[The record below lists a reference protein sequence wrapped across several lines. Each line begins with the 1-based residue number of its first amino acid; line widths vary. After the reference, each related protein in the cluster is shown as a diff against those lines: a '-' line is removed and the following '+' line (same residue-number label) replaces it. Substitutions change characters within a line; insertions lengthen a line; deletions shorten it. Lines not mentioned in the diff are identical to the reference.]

1 MVVFLQKYGI
11 NPSNKLL
18 VSYRGLVKKVALAI
32 SILAFVIIYFIPKEQ
47 SKFDKVIAEND
58 SNKVASKHLIP
69 NEKISIETSFEESAF
84 ATSEEYLFEAKEIRR
99 CNTIPKTQ
107 DDLDDWLS
115 KANEVGEP
123 YEYIEDVLFRF
134 ERCSQFNFRS
144 DDFVDLLFKAIEL
157 GSDNAVAE
165 LWAVSDRE
173 YFQSKGLDEF
183 NREDIIEQRVK
194 FNKLKYRLSENIAL
208 TGGEHALLRLV
219 EGYQNYD
226 PDTGNP
232 NYIKAIAYADFGLNI
247 VKSNDVYLKLDFMK
261 QRISQSMD
269 LRALEQ
275 AQKLTESLL
284 SQFGENGN

>member
-1 MVVFLQKYGI
+1 
-11 NPSNKLL
+11 
-18 VSYRGLVKKVALAI
+18 VKKVALAI
-32 SILAFVIIYFIPKEQ
+32 SILAFVIIYFLPKEQ
-47 SKFDKVIAEND
+47 SKFDKLSAEND
-58 SNKVASKHLIP
+58 SNKVASKHLIA
-69 NEKISIETSFEESAF
+69 NEKISIETSFEESVF
-84 ATSEEYLFEAKEIRR
+84 AASEEYLFEAKEIRR

-107 DDLDDWLS
+107 DDLDGWLT

-123 YEYIEDVLFRF
+123 DEYIEDVLFRF
-134 ERCSQFNFRS
+134 EQCSQFNFMT
-144 DDFVDLLFKAIEL
+144 DDFVELLFKAIEL

-173 YFQSKGLDEF
+173 YFQSKGLDEL
-183 NREDIIEQRVK
+183 NRADTIEQREK
-194 FNKLKYRLSENIAL
+194 FNKLKYRLSESVAL

-219 EGYQNYD
+219 KGYQNYD

-247 VKSNDVYLKLDFMK
+247 VESNDVYLKLDFMK

-269 LRALEQ
+269 LLALEQ